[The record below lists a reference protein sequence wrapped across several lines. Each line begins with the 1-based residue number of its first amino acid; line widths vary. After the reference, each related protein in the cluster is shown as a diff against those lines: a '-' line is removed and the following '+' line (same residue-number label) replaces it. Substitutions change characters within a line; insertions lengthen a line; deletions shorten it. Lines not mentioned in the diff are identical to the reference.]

1 LMPIVMESNDRG
13 GRFYSCRANAR
24 T

>member
-1 LMPIVMESNDRG
+1 LMPIVMESKNRG